1 MINLARSKT
10 HKRKQ
15 RRRSIVLF
23 LLLLLLSSIL
33 AWGLTL
39 LTQPQPVKS
48 QTVSNTTSAV
58 GTVDVIPQRYR
69 LAQELYLE
77 NCASCHIGV
86 PPAVLPT
93 ETWADLIQDAQHYG
107 TQIKPLIDPQRLL
120 VWEYLRTFSRVR
132 SQYEERTPYRIAQSR
147 YFKALHPQVKLPQ
160 SLPLASCITCH
171 PGADK
176 YNFRSLSADWQD

>member
-1 MINLARSKT
+1 MANFVRSKT
-10 HKRKQ
+10 EKRKPRQ
-15 RRRSIVLF
+15 RSIILF
-23 LLLLLLSSIL
+23 LLLLLWCSIL

-39 LTQPQPVKS
+39 FTQPQTAQS
-48 QTVSNTTSAV
+48 QSVRNTSSV
-58 GTVDVIPQRYR
+58 GTVDVIPQRYQ

-77 NCASCHIGV
+77 NCATCHIGV

-93 ETWADLIQDAQHYG
+93 ETWVDLIQDAQHYG
-107 TQIKPLIDPQRLL
+107 TQIKPLVDPQRLL
-120 VWEYLRTFSRVR
+120 VWEYLRTFSRLR

-160 SLPLASCITCH
+160 SLPMASCITCH

-176 YNFRSLSADWQD
+176 YDFRSLSAEWQE

>member
-10 HKRKQ
+10 YKRKQ
-15 RRRSIVLF
+15 KRSSIALF
-23 LLLLLLSSIL
+23 LLLLLWSSIL
-33 AWGLTL
+33 AWSLTFF
-39 LTQPQPVKS
+39 TQPVQS
-48 QTVSNTTSAV
+48 QTVTNTPVV
-58 GTVDVIPQRYR
+58 GTVDVIPQRYQ
-69 LAQELYLE
+69 LGQQLYLE
-77 NCASCHIGV
+77 NCATCHIGI

-107 TQIKPLIDPQRLL
+107 VQIKPLIDPQRLI

-147 YFKALHPQVKLPQ
+147 YFKALHPEVKLPQ
-160 SLPLASCITCH
+160 SIPMASCITCH

-176 YNFRSLSADWQD
+176 YDFRSLSAEWQN

>member
-1 MINLARSKT
+1 MTNLARSKT
-10 HKRKQ
+10 HKLKQ
-15 RRRSIVLF
+15 RRRSFFLF
-23 LLLLLLSSIL
+23 LLLLFWSSIL

-39 LTQPQPVKS
+39 FSQPLQS
-48 QTVSNTTSAV
+48 QAVTNTASV
-58 GTVDVIPQRYR
+58 GTVDVIPQRYQ

-107 TQIKPLIDPQRLL
+107 TQIKPLVDPQRLL
-120 VWEYLRTFSRVR
+120 VWEYLQTYSRVR

-160 SLPLASCITCH
+160 SIPMASCITCH
-171 PGADK
+171 PGADR
-176 YNFRSLSADWQD
+176 YNFRSLSPEWQD

>member
-33 AWGLTL
+33 AWGLIL
-39 LTQPQPVKS
+39 FTQPQPVTS
-48 QTVSNTTSAV
+48 QTVSSTASV

-77 NCASCHIGV
+77 NCATCHIGV

-147 YFKALHPQVKLPQ
+147 YFKALHPQVKLPR

-176 YNFRSLSADWQD
+176 YNFRSLSSEWQD